1 MTPFL
6 DMAPVGGGVAIIAA
20 VAFFFVFLAVAFV
33 VFKLLKKT
41 VKMAFRVVIVA
52 IIVAIAV
59 SGSIFLVAVGTSKSP
74 GPTPRPTRSR

>member
-1 MTPFL
+1 MTLLL

-20 VAFFFVFLAVAFV
+20 VAFLFVFLAAAFV
-33 VFKLLKKT
+33 VFKLLRKT
-41 VKMAFRVVIVA
+41 VKMAFQVVIVA

-74 GPTPRPTRSR
+74 RATPRPTRSR